1 MAHVAEKVCLKK
13 GRREKIKFPNKL
25 GLHSLRTSLNFLLGS
40 FILRLHH
47 SCHCSL
53 FDCPYSGLRTSHRF
67 IDYRSVK
74 QIDVCDVTYRHDK
87 ESDTII
93 SQLSHRQRVIAVG
106 TPAE

>member
-1 MAHVAEKVCLKK
+1 VLEETISNPLSNSCL
-13 GRREKIKFPNKL
+13 PL
-25 GLHSLRTSLNFLLGS
+25 LRPSRNLFLGS
-40 FILRLHH
+40 IILGSHH

-53 FDCPYSGLRTSHRF
+53 FDCSYSGLRTSHRF

-93 SQLSHRQRVIAVG
+93 SQLSHHQREIAVE